1 MTGDRR
7 LQPHEMRVFME
18 HGSIGWDTLKE
29 LFFVGGEPS
38 LFEVGFL
45 EVFSKIEAHTNFIVE
60 YGAKI
65 EALMSLQSTLMLT
78 LRRLDELD
86 EKLEEQKQILMDD
99 ITELKKMAKE
109 IDEHADSS

>member
-7 LQPHEMRVFME
+7 LQSHEMKIFME
-18 HGSIGWDTLKE
+18 HGSIGMDTLKE

-38 LFEVGFL
+38 LYDVGFL
-45 EVFSKIEAHTNFIVE
+45 EVFAKLDAHTNFLVE

-65 EALMSLQSTLMLT
+65 KVLMSLESTLRFA

-86 EKLEEQKQILMDD
+86 ERLEELKQFLMDD
-99 ITELKKMAKE
+99 IAELKKMAKE
-109 IDEHADSS
+109 IDEHE

>member
-7 LQPHEMRVFME
+7 LQPHEMKVFME

-65 EALMSLQSTLMLT
+65 NILMSLESSIRLALK
-78 LRRLDELD
+78 RLDELD
-86 EKLEEQKQILMDD
+86 EKLEEHKGLIIDQIE
-99 ITELKKMAKE
+99 ELKKLAEEVEGK
-109 IDEHADSS
+109 

>member
-29 LFFVGGEPS
+29 LFFIGGEPS
-38 LFEVGFL
+38 LFEVGFI
-45 EVFSKIEAHTNFIVE
+45 EVFSKIEAHTNFLVE

-65 EALMSLQSTLMLT
+65 KVLMSLESSIRLALK
-78 LRRLDELD
+78 RLDELD
-86 EKLEEQKQILMDD
+86 EKLEEHKGLLIDQIE
-99 ITELKKMAKE
+99 ELKKLAKE
-109 IDEHADSS
+109 VEGK

>member
-45 EVFSKIEAHTNFIVE
+45 EMFAKIEAHTNLIVE
-60 YGAKI
+60 YGARI
-65 EALMSLQSTLMLT
+65 NILMSLESNI
-78 LRRLDELD
+78 RLALKRMDELD
-86 EKLEEQKQILMDD
+86 EKLEELKQFLMDD
-99 ITELKKMAKE
+99 IVELKKLVKE
-109 IDEHADSS
+109 IEGK